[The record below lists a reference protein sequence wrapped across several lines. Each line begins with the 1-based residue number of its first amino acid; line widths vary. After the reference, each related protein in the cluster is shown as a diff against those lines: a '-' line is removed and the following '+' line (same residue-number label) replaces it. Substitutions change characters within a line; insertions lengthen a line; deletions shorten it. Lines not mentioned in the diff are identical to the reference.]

1 MVLSDRKMT
10 MQNIFA
16 MFLQERNSLLLV
28 AIKDSKTSQ
37 WEAFR
42 IGFNELSSIR
52 TTGRHVIFQLNILP
66 AACPIV
72 RE

>member
-16 MFLQERNSLLLV
+16 MFLQKRNSLLV
-28 AIKDSKTSQ
+28 AIKNSKTSQ
-37 WEAFR
+37 WEASR

-52 TTGRHVIFQLNILP
+52 TTGRHMIFQLNILP
-66 AACPIV
+66 AACTIV